1 MKRFTLGALLAGVT
15 AVAIVAGAVATGDA
29 HGTKLDTVSVQ
40 LLSFNDYHGNLEPPS
55 GGGGRIGS
63 VDAGGVEYFAT
74 HIANLKATN
83 PNTLVVGAG
92 DMIGASPLLSALFHD
107 EPSIESLNAA
117 GLQVTSVGNHEFD
130 EGASELLRM
139 QNGGCHPKDKCQ
151 DGTPFE
157 GAKFQYLSANVF
169 LIPNAKDKA
178 AAKKA
183 KKVARAKPLLPPFTV
198 KEVGGVK
205 VGFIGM
211 TLEATPTI
219 VTPAGVA
226 GLRFYPEAYMA
237 NYWAQN
243 LRKQGVKTI
252 VVLIHEGGFQ
262 IAAGGIN
269 ECRGISGPIV
279 KITELMSN
287 DIDVVVSGHTHSAYN
302 CRLGT
307 KLVTSAS
314 SFGRLITD
322 IDLTIDRATGE
333 VVTKLATNKI
343 VTRDVAKNAEES
355 AILTKYKNLAA
366 PLANKVIGRISA
378 DITRTENAALET
390 SLGDVIADAQ
400 LAATKAPDKGGAVVA
415 FMNPG
420 GIRAD
425 FTFNQQSGG
434 EQPGQVTFGEAFT
447 VQPFSN
453 TLVVKTFTG
462 AQIKNLL
469 EQQFDNGGPGR
480 TRVLQVSNGFTYS
493 YNASRPAGSRVDAS
507 SIKINGTTVVTT
519 TRYRVTMNSF
529 LAFGGDNFTV
539 FNEGTDQLGGEVDVD
554 ALVAYFAANP
564 TVAPGPQNR
573 ITKTG

>member
-1 MKRFTLGALLAGVT
+1 MRRFGLAALLLAATAVVLLAG
-15 AVAIVAGAVATGDA
+15 AIATRDA
-29 HGTKLDTVSVQ
+29 EAQKLDTVNIQ
-40 LLSFNDYHGNLEPPS
+40 LLGFNDYHGNLEPPS

-63 VDAGGVEYFAT
+63 IDAGGVEFLAT

-83 PNTLVVGAG
+83 PNTIVVGAG

-107 EPSIESLNAA
+107 EPAIESLNAA
-117 GLQVTSVGNHEFD
+117 GLQVSAVGNHEFD
-130 EGASELLRM
+130 EGAAELLRM

-157 GAKFQYLSANVF
+157 GSKFQYLSANVF
-169 LIPNAKDKA
+169 LIPTAAEKA
-178 AAKKA
+178 AARKK
-183 KKVARAKPLLPPFTV
+183 KKTARAKPLLPPYTI

-205 VGFIGM
+205 IGFIGM
-211 TLEATPTI
+211 TLEGTPTI
-219 VTPAGVA
+219 VTPEGVA

-287 DIDVVVSGHTHSAYN
+287 DIDVVVSGHTHAAYN
-302 CRLGT
+302 CDLGT

-322 IDLTIDRATGE
+322 IDLTIDRATGD
-333 VVTKLATNKI
+333 VVKKIATNRI
-343 VTRDVAKNAEES
+343 VTRDVAKNAEET
-355 AILTKYKNLAA
+355 AIVTKYKNLSA
-366 PLANKVIGRISA
+366 PLANRVIGRITA

-390 SLGDVIADAQ
+390 ALGDVIADAQ
-400 LAATKAPDKGGAVVA
+400 LAATKPPAKGGSVVA

-425 FTFNQQSGG
+425 LTFNQQSGG
-434 EQPGQVTFGEAFT
+434 EQPGQVTYGEAFT

-453 TLVVKTFTG
+453 TLVVKTMTG
-462 AQIKNLL
+462 AQIKALL
-469 EQQFDNGGPGR
+469 EQQFDNGGVGR
-480 TRVLQVSNGFTYS
+480 TRILQVSSGFTYS
-493 YNASRPAGSRVDAS
+493 YNASRPAGSRVDAA
-507 SIKINGTTVVTT
+507 SIKINGTTVAPEA
-519 TRYRVTMNSF
+519 RYRVTMNSF

-539 FNEGTDQLGGEVDVD
+539 FNQGTDQLGGEVDVD
-554 ALVAYFAANP
+554 ALVAYFAANSP
-564 TVAPGPQNR
+564 IAPGPQNR